1 MKWEAA
7 MSATRLTSPP
17 LPVTRRHGAG
27 WLRARPLLAFFAL
40 VYALSW
46 PLWLL
51 ALNTE
56 GAGATA
62 AEYGALFGPALAA
75 ALVAWRTGRLR
86 EWAGGIVRWR
96 VPARWW
102 AVALGLP
109 VAFAAV
115 VHLVFAL
122 AGIDAVDL
130 SLLPA
135 QAISYLP
142 VLVVLTIVGGGL
154 NEEPA
159 WRGFALPQL
168 QERLSALRAT
178 LVLGTA
184 WAVWHLPSFAF
195 PEIRNGL
202 ELGQFGFLAAG
213 ALVEVVAW
221 AFVFTWLYNH
231 TASTL
236 LCIVLH
242 GGINAAFASLLLPA
256 AALTDSVYLQVAL
269 IGNAVVAAGALALI
283 VATRGRLGQKAA
295 STDA

>member
-1 MKWEAA
+1 MKLEVA
-7 MSATRLTSPP
+7 MSAIRITSEP
-17 LPVTRRHGAG
+17 LPSTDRHRAG
-27 WLRARPLLAFFAL
+27 WLLPRPLLTFFGL

-46 PLWLL
+46 PLWLV

-56 GAGATA
+56 GPGASA

-75 ALVAWRTGRLR
+75 AVVAWRTGRLR

-102 AVALGLP
+102 AVALGIP

-115 VHLVFAL
+115 VHLVFWL
-122 AGIDAVDL
+122 VGIDAVDL

-142 VLVVLTIVGGGL
+142 VLVVLSIVGGGL
-154 NEEPA
+154 NEEPG

-168 QERLSALRAT
+168 QERLSAMRAT
-178 LVLGTA
+178 VILGIA

-195 PEIRNGL
+195 PEVRNGL
-202 ELGQFGFLAAG
+202 ALGQFGLLVAG

-231 TASTL
+231 TTSTL
-236 LCIVLH
+236 LCILLH

-256 AALTDSVYLQVAL
+256 AALTGSVYLQVAL
-269 IGNAVVAAGALALI
+269 IGNAVVVAGAVALV
-283 VATRGRLGQKAA
+283 VATRGRLGQRVVSPGA
-295 STDA
+295 

>member
-1 MKWEAA
+1 
-7 MSATRLTSPP
+7 MSATRLDSPA
-17 LPVTRRHGAG
+17 LPAPDSPGLMRRQ
-27 WLRARPLLAFFAL
+27 PLLAFFGL
-40 VYALSW
+40 VYVVSW
-46 PLWLL
+46 TLWLV
-51 ALNTE
+51 ALYGAQ

-86 EWAGGIVRWR
+86 EWASEIVRWR

-102 AVALGLP
+102 AVALGVP
-109 VAFAAV
+109 VAFVAV
-115 VHLVFAL
+115 VHLGFML

-135 QAISYLP
+135 RAVSYLP
-142 VLVVLTIVGGGL
+142 VLVVLSIVGGGL
-154 NEEPA
+154 NEEPG

-168 QERLSALRAT
+168 QERLSAMRAT
-178 LVLGTA
+178 VILGVA

-195 PEIRNGL
+195 PEVRNGL
-202 ELGQFGFLAAG
+202 ELGQYGLLVAG
-213 ALVEVVAW
+213 GLVEVVAW

-231 TASTL
+231 TTSTL
-236 LCIVLH
+236 LCILLH

-256 AALTDSVYLQVAL
+256 AASTGSVYLQVAL
-269 IGNAVVAAGALALI
+269 IGNAVVAGGALALI
-283 VATRGRLGQKAA
+283 VATRGRLGQKAE